1 MKISAVYVIILLSV
15 SYCYG
20 QTGGDTSHYKK
31 VYYFAGTGFGVPL
44 GKTREVLSPTVF
56 AGSMGIDFT
65 LRNPNYYV
73 YPALYMLSFRYK
85 QQYSDPDYNK
95 IIDDGSASIYM
106 LSLAAGR
113 RKQYNR
119 LNAYLYGGP
128 TIGLVSEPRA
138 EEIGDIVKI
147 HRLKSIAFG
156 TKVGV
161 GADYKFPGFFVC
173 GEFGYMYNFNRIQG
187 RPFQALTIMVGLK
200 SDITKIKNKVVD
212 ILTPMVNS
220 SANSN

>member
-1 MKISAVYVIILLSV
+1 MRINVFYAIILLNV
-15 SYCYG
+15 SYSYA
-20 QTGGDTSHYKK
+20 QTGVDTIHYKK
-31 VYYFAGTGFGVPL
+31 VYYFAGTGLGIPL
-44 GKTREVLSPTVF
+44 GKTNEVLSPKVF
-56 AGSMGIDFT
+56 AGSMGVDFT
-65 LRNPNYYV
+65 LRNPKYYV
-73 YPALYMLSFRYK
+73 YPALYMLSFKYK

-95 IIDDGSASIYM
+95 IIEDGGASIYM

-119 LNAYLYGGP
+119 LNAYIYAGP

-138 EEIGDIVKI
+138 EEVGDIVKI
-147 HRLKSIAFG
+147 HHLKSIAFG

-173 GEFGYMYNFNRIQG
+173 SEFGYMYNFNRIQG

-212 ILTPMVNS
+212 ILTPIVS
-220 SANSN
+220 SSSSPN